1 MGLHSI
7 FFEIA
12 SIIFSRSAAAEQFE
26 KSAGQLYSLVRAP
39 EAEKDE
45 TEPSPDIVDTMS

>member
-12 SIIFSRSAAAEQFE
+12 SIIFSRSAAEQFE